1 MNFKMNCWEI
11 VSVLLYLHIR
21 STQQLCLKETIMKNV
36 MENIRLVLSMGI
48 IGAILLYIGTIV
60 FMPDLTIKIF
70 RFQPFIVVTESMEP
84 EINVND
90 MVISKIF
97 DIDDVKVGD
106 IITFKADIDYNG
118 TEEIVTHYIYSIDTS
133 SDEAVIRTN
142 RHFEDGETVTPDT
155 WLIQESD
162 VIGTYKTHVPYVG
175 FVIGFIT
182 SVYGIVIIGLNIAI
196 FLVIKFVNK
205 KDEEQEEITENNEET
220 ETSEIIET
228 KE

>member
-1 MNFKMNCWEI
+1 
-11 VSVLLYLHIR
+11 
-21 STQQLCLKETIMKNV
+21 MKNV

>member
-1 MNFKMNCWEI
+1 MNCWEI